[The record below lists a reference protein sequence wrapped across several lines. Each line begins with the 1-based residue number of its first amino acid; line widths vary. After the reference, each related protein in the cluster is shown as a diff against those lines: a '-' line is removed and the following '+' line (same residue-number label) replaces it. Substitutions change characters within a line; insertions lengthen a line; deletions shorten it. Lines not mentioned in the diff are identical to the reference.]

1 MTNRGKTV
9 ITISIGV
16 LRGFLR
22 VERNSIE
29 YVDVKG
35 FYKANK
41 RRK

>member
-16 LRGFLR
+16 LRVFLR
-22 VERNSIE
+22 ETDSIE